1 MQTFIWNL
9 NWLCKQIIQ
18 IQLLNTF
25 ESVHFAK
32 KKKRI
37 KKEIK

>member
-25 ESVHFAK
+25 ESVNLKK